1 MQLSWFIFI
10 NFLFQR
16 YLRYLIKLFVSFE
29 YFILKVHT
37 GKLNENVNEVFS
49 KCFQLHHQV
58 AANTNS

>member
-1 MQLSWFIFI
+1 MQLFWFIFI
-10 NFLFQR
+10 IFLFQG

-37 GKLNENVNEVFS
+37 GKLNVNEVFI